1 MNELFNVTTNGDKLT
16 LSARDLHNQ
25 LQIHTKFND
34 WFSRMKEYGFDEG
47 TDFYSF
53 LSESTGG
60 RPATDYQIT
69 LDMAKE
75 EIAID
80 TNMEN
85 VIENDLLQAIIQQA
99 KELGWL
105 EEEKRAT
112 NFEHYFEYL
121 SKLNM
126 SDFALIDG
134 RVVQCLGTHCRG
146 CDFNGDCIE
155 RKFKWLKHPYKKLPY
170 KLSQFEFDIIQ
181 TYRDCHESCKI
192 SEFKQLIELKDKGYF
207 KCIDHDTKI
216 QDVLKNCEVIQ

>member
-1 MNELFNVTTNGDKLT
+1 MM
-16 LSARDLHNQ
+16 SA
-25 LQIHTKFND
+25 
-34 WFSRMKEYGFDEG
+34 KEMFEALGYECRKSENAIQ
-47 TDFYSF
+47 Y
-53 LSESTGG
+53 LSECGKE
-60 RPATDYQIT
+60 IT
-69 LDMAKE
+69 FIFELHRFYKQRNFISLNIDIDEFK
-75 EIAID
+75 AIH
-80 TNMEN
+80 
-85 VIENDLLQAIIQQA
+85 QQM

-105 EEEKRAT
+105 EEEKKTET
-112 NFEHYFEYL
+112 NLEHYFEYL

-126 SDFALIDG
+126 GDFALIDG
-134 RVVQCLGTHCRG
+134 RVTKCSVTQCSE

-155 RKFKWLKHPYKKLPY
+155 GKFRWLKQPYKKLPY